1 MAHSALD
8 SPPIPSEHSNLLV
21 DPALG
26 VETVTLEAV
35 PADNSAE
42 QLAKSTVESNNFIT
56 NQNVSLSDYVSSK
69 QEKNDLIS
77 EDQMVDQTSSGSI
90 SNTEMVNLMLS
101 QRKQQQEGCLK
112 NTPPPL
118 SFTCSVQ
125 TDDNLVEGSTC
136 SVQTDDNLVE
146 ESTSSVQTDEH
157 LVEEGAKEN
166 VQSIS
171 ENKETKIPN
180 DEEEK
185 PQSQEQ
191 VTTSSTVPYHSQEQQ
206 EQVTTSSTVPYRSQ
220 QQQEQGTT
228 SSTASYHS
236 QEQQEQGTTSST
248 ASYYTIDSS
257 SLPSQLTSN
266 GAYEVTTFVT
276 EDGQTGQIIISG
288 NGNFPPEMFSSTMG
302 NLATDGQVLSLG
314 EGSIEQ
320 IAGFE
325 NLSNNAIHI
334 ATTQNGENEQIHY
347 VIKQEDTSVEHAAQ
361 HSDPFPS
368 SAVTV
373 KKLYQCS
380 VADCSKQFSTPSRLK
395 AHKRVHTGDT
405 FTCTEELCFKSF
417 ITHSDLQKHI
427 KTHLGHKDFICEVDG
442 CGKEYTTIHHLK
454 VHKRQHSGERPF
466 VCEWE
471 GCGKMFTTGYG
482 LKSHFRTHTNERPYK
497 CQHPTCS
504 KAFKTSGDLQKH
516 IRTHTGERPF
526 VCPYTDCG
534 RSFTTSNI
542 RKVHLR
548 THTGEKPYKCEIE
561 SCGRTFASATNYK
574 NHSRIHTGE
583 RPYVC
588 EVPGC
593 MRRFTEYSSLYKHN
607 IVHTQS
613 KPYTCTLCSKT
624 YRQTSTLAMH
634 KRTVHGT
641 EDLTESERTQR
652 KIAQPLK
659 RPKISQRHRIVSSST
674 NVQTNY
680 LQGMSLV
687 INNSTATGIDTNFGD
702 ELAAAQQLTE
712 SSEIPGAI
720 AIPIQ
725 VTMNPDGTIA
735 GAQGL
740 NLTDGSGRMIPVNL
754 SVSIPMLEQEDN
766 SDSKQHIQSS
776 GMIEILGDNIT
787 EVTQHEN
794 KDDRLTNEI
803 NMQSEES
810 RIPNDVSTQHFDDDI
825 EDADERDVTDKYLTS
840 HYRKEIKSGDTATS

>member
-8 SPPIPSEHSNLLV
+8 SPLIPSEHSNLLV

-69 QEKNDLIS
+69 REKNDLVS
-77 EDQMVDQTSSGSI
+77 EDQVVDQTSSGSI

-101 QRKQQQEGCLK
+101 QHKQQEEGGLK
-112 NTPPPL
+112 NIPPPL

-125 TDDNLVEGSTC
+125 TDDNLVEGST
-136 SVQTDDNLVE
+136 T
-146 ESTSSVQTDEH
+146 SVQTDEQ
-157 LVEEGAKEN
+157 LVEEVATEN
-166 VQSIS
+166 VQSS
-171 ENKETKIPN
+171 ENKETRIPN
-180 DEEEK
+180 DEEEQ
-185 PQSQEQ
+185 PS
-191 VTTSSTVPYHSQEQQ
+191 VTLTAHSQEQQ
-206 EQVTTSSTVPYRSQ
+206 EQA
-220 QQQEQGTT
+220 TT

-236 QEQQEQGTTSST
+236 QEQQEQATINSTASYHSQEQQEQAPTSST

-803 NMQSEES
+803 KMQSEES
-810 RIPNDVSTQHFDDDI
+810 RIPNGVSTQHFDDDI